1 MVISKLVSIVEI
13 IVITVSFIAEMRFLT
28 FFRRL
33 FILVSVMIVEAA
45 VVMATHVVVEMLAH
59 SVIDWVEVL
68 ILTKLFAV
76 LRSLAALPFL
86 LVRLLL
92 RLLRLLEGLSF
103 FLLLLLFGTLF
114 VLTFSFISLRSF
126 ALPLPACF
134 LFPVSLLLVFL
145 PLAELMVV
153 LFSSL
158 FHVVSK
164 LKVILALVFLIFFV
178 FSII

>member
-68 ILTKLFAV
+68 ILTKLFV
-76 LRSLAALPFL
+76 FLVFLRFL
-86 LVRLLL
+86 LVLLGLLL
-92 RLLRLLEGLSF
+92 S
-103 FLLLLLFGTLF
+103 
-114 VLTFSFISLRSF
+114 V
-126 ALPLPACF
+126 
-134 LFPVSLLLVFL
+134 
-145 PLAELMVV
+145 
-153 LFSSL
+153 
-158 FHVVSK
+158 
-164 LKVILALVFLIFFV
+164 
-178 FSII
+178 